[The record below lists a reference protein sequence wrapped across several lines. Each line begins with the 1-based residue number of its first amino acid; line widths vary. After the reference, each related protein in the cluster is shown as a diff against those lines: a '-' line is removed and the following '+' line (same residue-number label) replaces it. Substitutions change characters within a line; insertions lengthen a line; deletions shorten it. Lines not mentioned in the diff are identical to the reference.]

1 MLDVHPTDFNIYN
14 TKTFWPI
21 FTGITQ
27 HTRTRSRKSFRE
39 EIGISNGF
47 SCCFCNIDTLT
58 HIIPQAVNKVKNL
71 QHNPWV
77 YKVKPGMV

>member
-1 MLDVHPTDFNIYN
+1 MLDFRSEDFNIYH

-39 EIGISNGF
+39 EIGISNDYF
-47 SCCFCNIDTLT
+47 CCFCNTDTLT
-58 HIIPQAVNKVKNL
+58 LKIPQAVNKDKHL

-77 YKVKPGMV
+77 NKVKPGIV